1 MRAIM
6 DAATDDAVRSTR
18 YAHHYR
24 DWQLHRGN
32 PIARLVR
39 RCLRALARRDRVA
52 RHKQPA
58 ILDPQ
63 ARAS

>member
-1 MRAIM
+1 MRFLT
-6 DAATDDAVRSTR
+6 DATTADAVRSTR

-24 DWQLHRGN
+24 DWQIQHGN

-39 RCLRALARRDRVA
+39 RWRRVLPRRDHVV
-52 RHKQPA
+52 RHDQPV
-58 ILDPQ
+58 ILDAQ